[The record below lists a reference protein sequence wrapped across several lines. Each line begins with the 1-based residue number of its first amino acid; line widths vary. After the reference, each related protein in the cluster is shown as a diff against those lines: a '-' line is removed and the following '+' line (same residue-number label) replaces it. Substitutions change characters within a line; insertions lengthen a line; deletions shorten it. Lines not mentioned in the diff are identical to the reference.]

1 MQVIGDIFNTFF
13 FGPVANLLVLIINGL
28 NMIHVPWAFGLA
40 IIILTIIIRLLIWP
54 FMAKQLKSARKM
66 SELKPHMDALKE
78 KHKGDKQGL
87 AAAQM
92 ALYKEHGVN
101 PAGGC
106 LPTLIQI
113 PIIWGLYQTI
123 MAFFNGQSGL
133 EKINSVLY
141 PIGGKLTEVPDLHFL
156 GVNLAVK
163 PSEFG
168 QLGALLLLVP
178 IITALLQFIQSK
190 MMTAPAVKK
199 YLSDSPKEKKEKESM
214 EDSMQAM
221 QSQMMYLMPL
231 MIAYFAFSFPIGLA
245 LYWNVFT
252 ILGII
257 QQHRISGW
265 GGLQNW
271 FKLLKPRAA

>member
-28 NMIHVPWAFGLA
+28 YALHIPGAFGLA
-40 IIILTIIIRLLIWP
+40 IIILTVIIRLLVWP
-54 FMAKQLKSARKM
+54 FMATQLKSAKKM
-66 SELKPHMDALKE
+66 SELKPHLNALKI
-78 KHKGDKQGL
+78 KHKGDKQALG
-87 AAAQM
+87 AAQM
-92 ALYKEHGVN
+92 ALYKEHGIN

-123 MAFFNGQSGL
+123 MAFFDDQSGL

-141 PIGGKLTEVPDLHFL
+141 PISEHLTQVPDLHFMGL
-156 GVNLAVK
+156 NLAIK
-163 PSEFG
+163 PSQFG
-168 QLGALLLLVP
+168 QFGVLLLLVP

-190 MMTAPAVKK
+190 MMTATIKNYP
-199 YLSDSPKEKKEKESM
+199 SDSPKEKKEKESV

-231 MIAYFAFSFPIGLA
+231 MIGYFAFSFPIGLA

-252 ILGII
+252 ILGIV

-271 FKLLKPRAA
+271 FKFLKPKTV

>member
-1 MQVIGDIFNTFF
+1 MSLIGNIFNTFF
-13 FGPVANLLVLIINGL
+13 FGPVANLLVIIIRTLDAVHIPGS
-28 NMIHVPWAFGLA
+28 FGLA
-40 IIILTIIIRLLIWP
+40 IIILTVIIRLLIWP

-66 SELKPHMDALKE
+66 SELKPHLDALKE
-78 KHKGDKQGL
+78 KHKNDKQAL

-92 ALYKEHGVN
+92 ALYKEHGIN

-123 MAFFNGQSGL
+123 MAFFNGQAGL
-133 EKINSVLY
+133 DRINSVLY
-141 PIGGKLTEVPDLHFL
+141 PIGEKLTQVPDLHFM
-156 GVNLAVK
+156 GMNLAIK
-163 PSEFG
+163 PSQFG
-168 QLGALLLLVP
+168 QFGMFLLLVP
-178 IITALLQFIQSK
+178 VVTALLQFMQSK
-190 MMTAPAVKK
+190 MMMAPAVKK
-199 YLSDSPKEKKEKESM
+199 YASDSPKEKKEKESM

-231 MIAYFAFSFPIGLA
+231 MIGYFAFSFPIGLA

-252 ILGII
+252 ILGIV

-265 GGLQNW
+265 GGLANW
-271 FKLLKPRAA
+271 FKFLKPKAA